1 MIDDYRPAR
10 SLARRRKGD
19 ARGGPT
25 HDLRLRLTRFG
36 AGRALVRAST
46 SAPLDLRRSAM
57 RTTSWSERMAGRPTE
72 RATA

>member
-1 MIDDYRPAR
+1 MIDDCRPAR

-19 ARGGPT
+19 THGFLS
-25 HDLRLRLTRFG
+25 HDLRWRLTRFRG
-36 AGRALVRAST
+36 ERALVRAST

-57 RTTSWSERMAGRPTE
+57 RTTSSSERMAGRPTE